1 MSLRHAV
8 LGLLTLAPSNGYELT
23 RRFDESLSNAWSA
36 SHSQIYPELAK
47 LEEAGLIEVVG
58 EGARGSRTNAAT
70 AAGREEIRRW
80 VAETEPNRGQR
91 SETMLRWFL
100 GCLLEP
106 EDRRAYFASELAGL
120 ERHHAGMLAKR
131 DELEAAGLRRGFRPV
146 LELGLEMQEVML
158 AWLRKQSGWTRP
170 PGSSPPGTPPAAR
183 SSRATGSP
191 AGARTR
197 SPRRSA

>member
-1 MSLRHAV
+1 MSKSTCQALHMSLRHAV

-47 LEEAGLIEVVG
+47 LEEAGLVEVVG
-58 EGARGSRTNAAT
+58 EGARGSRTYAAT

-158 AWLRKQSGWTRP
+158 KWLREQSG
-170 PGSSPPGTPPAAR
+170 
-183 SSRATGSP
+183 
-191 AGARTR
+191 
-197 SPRRSA
+197 

>member
-8 LGLLTLAPSNGYELT
+8 LGLLEVEPSTGYELA
-23 RRFDESLSNAWSA
+23 RKFDVSLANAWHA

-47 LEEAGLIEVVG
+47 LEEAGLVEVVG
-58 EGARGSRTNAAT
+58 EGARGSRTYAAT

-120 ERHHAGMLAKR
+120 ERHHAAMLAKR
-131 DELEAAGLRRGFRPV
+131 DELEAAGRRRGFRPV

-158 AWLRKQSGWTRP
+158 KWLREQS
-170 PGSSPPGTPPAAR
+170 S
-183 SSRATGSP
+183 
-191 AGARTR
+191 
-197 SPRRSA
+197 